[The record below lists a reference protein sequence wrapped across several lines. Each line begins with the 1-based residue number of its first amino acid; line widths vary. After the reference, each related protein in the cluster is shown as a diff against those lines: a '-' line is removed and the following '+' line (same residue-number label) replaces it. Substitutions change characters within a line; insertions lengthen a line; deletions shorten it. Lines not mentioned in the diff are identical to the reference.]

1 MVKHSR
7 FACAVIALLLLG
19 PLTSA
24 TANPFEYE
32 WHALTPAIW
41 AAIRADPFELP
52 QEGNAVFVVTDR
64 GVVVFDAG
72 GSPAMGQAIV
82 TKVRSVTDQPI
93 THVVISHWHGDHM
106 RGLQAIRAAY
116 PLAQI
121 LAHPHARDFIAA
133 TQERW
138 LTRRVKMVPGIRR
151 AVTEALNR
159 QQDLSGRRL
168 IPAEKEWLE
177 NGLASTDQLD
187 RENQSTIYVVPDS
200 TFEGRMTLYLGS
212 EEIQL
217 LHLGRAHTAGDVVM
231 WLPREGVLATG
242 DIVTGPIPLMPSAY
256 THDYLEVLNRIKA
269 LSFNTL
275 VPGHGAL
282 ESDTQYVDLLTDL
295 IKGVAAQ
302 THALV
307 AQGVSEEK
315 AIASIDFSAV
325 EQRFTHGDAFL
336 TNRFKDY
343 VADGALAAA
352 AFLVETKGEPEETF

>member
-1 MVKHSR
+1 MVKRSML
-7 FACAVIALLLLG
+7 ACAVIALALLG
-19 PLTSA
+19 PPTRA
-24 TANPFEYE
+24 TADPFAYE
-32 WHALTPAIW
+32 WHALTPAVW
-41 AAIRADPFELP
+41 AAIRPDPFELP
-52 QEGNAVFVVTDR
+52 QEGNSVFVVTDR

-82 TKVRSVTDQPI
+82 AKVRSVTDQPI

-116 PLAQI
+116 PQAQI
-121 LAHPHARDFIAA
+121 LAHPHARDFIVA
-133 TQERW
+133 TQEKW
-138 LTRRVKMVPGIRR
+138 LTRRVKMVPSIRR
-151 AVTEALNR
+151 AVTEALNE
-159 QQDLSGRRL
+159 QQDLSGRPL
-168 IPAEKEWLE
+168 IPDERKWLE
-177 NGLASTDQLD
+177 NGLVSTDQLD
-187 RENQSTIYVVPDS
+187 SENRSTTYVIPDS
-200 TFEGRMTLYLGS
+200 TFDGRMTLYLGS

-231 WLPREGVLATG
+231 WLPREGILATG

-256 THDYLEVLNRIKA
+256 TRDYVGVLNRIKS
-269 LSFNTL
+269 LGFKTL

-282 ESDTQYVDLLTDL
+282 QSDTQYVDLLIEL
-295 IKGVAAQ
+295 IDSVAAQ
-302 THALV
+302 TRALV
-307 AQGVSEEK
+307 AQGVPQEK

-352 AFLVETKGEPEETF
+352 AFRVEIQGEPEEVF